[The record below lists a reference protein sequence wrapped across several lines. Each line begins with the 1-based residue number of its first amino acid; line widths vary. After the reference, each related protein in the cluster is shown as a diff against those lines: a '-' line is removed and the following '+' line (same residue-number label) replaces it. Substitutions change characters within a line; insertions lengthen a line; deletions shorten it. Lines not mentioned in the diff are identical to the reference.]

1 MILQTL
7 RSLLFNC
14 ILYISLIPTSLV
26 VVFLFPFIST
36 SQLQKIT
43 SIWVLFIMYSLKVIC
58 GVNWKV
64 EGSENL
70 PKTPCIL
77 ASNHQGAWESFFL
90 QTLCIPTASIIKKEL
105 LYIPFFGWALACLK
119 PIYLKRSQKVSSLKK
134 VVKDSAKK
142 LKNGTS
148 LIIFP
153 EGTRT
158 IPEKGLKKFTNSCGL
173 ISVQNNV
180 PIVPI
185 CHNSGLFWKNK
196 KFTKEKGTVILRI
209 GAPIHGKEPKKVT
222 QEVFEWINLNFNEI
236 N

>member
-1 MILQTL
+1 
-7 RSLLFNC
+7 
-14 ILYISLIPTSLV
+14 
-26 VVFLFPFIST
+26 
-36 SQLQKIT
+36 
-43 SIWVLFIMYSLKVIC
+43 MYSLKIIC

-77 ASNHQGAWESFFL
+77 VSNHQGAWESFFL

-119 PIYLKRSQKVSSLKK
+119 PIHLKRSQKVLSLKK

-153 EGTRT
+153 EGTRAK
-158 IPEKGLKKFTNSCGL
+158 PEKLSL
-173 ISVQNNV
+173 IH
-180 PIVPI
+180 I
-185 CHNSGLFWKNK
+185 
-196 KFTKEKGTVILRI
+196 
-209 GAPIHGKEPKKVT
+209 
-222 QEVFEWINLNFNEI
+222 
-236 N
+236 

>member
-26 VVFLFPFIST
+26 VIFLFPFIST

-43 SIWVLFIMYSLKVIC
+43 AIWVLFIIYSLKIIC

-105 LYIPFFGWALACLK
+105 LYIPFFGWAL
-119 PIYLKRSQKVSSLKK
+119 
-134 VVKDSAKK
+134 
-142 LKNGTS
+142 S
-148 LIIFP
+148 LIHI
-153 EGTRT
+153 
-158 IPEKGLKKFTNSCGL
+158 
-173 ISVQNNV
+173 
-180 PIVPI
+180 
-185 CHNSGLFWKNK
+185 
-196 KFTKEKGTVILRI
+196 
-209 GAPIHGKEPKKVT
+209 
-222 QEVFEWINLNFNEI
+222 
-236 N
+236 